1 MLPDPVGK
9 VLPSCREKYWN
20 CSCNNNIPHYFF
32 FLSLFQKIT
41 VCPTPTIKNYTIF
54 ADSGCLQEKLNL
66 LSKSQK
72 INYFCVEFVNCL
84 PFRKVRLASS
94 LYVDFTV
101 VHSETFPPPP
111 RQQGSFWESQEL
123 NLGLFFNYC
132 RSRCVW
138 WSQPLTGSWTW
149 VSFLCRSRCVCWSL
163 PLTGSG
169 STTARWSAPPAPP
182 SAQTA
187 PRRAGSSRWANTN
200 NLLTQALKR
209 SAPPAPP
216 SAQTAPRKAGSSR
229 WANTNNLLTQALKR
243 SAPPAPPSAQT
254 MLQGRPGAQ
263 GEQTK

>member
-1 MLPDPVGK
+1 M
-9 VLPSCREKYWN
+9 
-20 CSCNNNIPHYFF
+20 
-32 FLSLFQKIT
+32 
-41 VCPTPTIKNYTIF
+41 
-54 ADSGCLQEKLNL
+54 
-66 LSKSQK
+66 
-72 INYFCVEFVNCL
+72 EFVNCL

-101 VHSETFPPPP
+101 VHSETFPPP

-263 GEQTK
+263 GEQTQIISWHIPFNWDSSTRFLPLLFHDSTPSGGVPFFTCLSIFSYGLEFAEIFMILLIYCNSNGLKIHGIQ